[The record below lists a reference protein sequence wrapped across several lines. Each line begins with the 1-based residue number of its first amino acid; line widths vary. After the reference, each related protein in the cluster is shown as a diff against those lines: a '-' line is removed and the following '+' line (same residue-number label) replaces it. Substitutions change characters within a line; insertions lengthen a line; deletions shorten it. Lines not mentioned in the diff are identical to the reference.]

1 LEANK
6 LIQLLEHLHGLHR
19 QAFLLFP
26 LLLLAAAVV
35 LQVTVVASH
44 LRPEL
49 AVVGVAHLPTQIIY
63 L

>member
-6 LIQLLEHLHGLHR
+6 LIQLLELTLGLHR

-26 LLLLAAAVV
+26 LLLLAAVVV
-35 LQVTVVASH
+35 LQVMVVASH

-49 AVVGVAHLPTQIIY
+49 AVVAAVRLLIQII
-63 L
+63 